1 MWPDQTVA
9 QMSIS
14 LNITARK
21 PWWQLYSEDYIR
33 VEGKHGLEVL
43 GAGLDP
49 AYLLIKKA
57 GCHAKGTTS

>member
-49 AYLLIKKA
+49 VYLLIKKA